1 MLLHGTPVI
10 SILLSVYLTC
20 PCHRKSCASAA
31 AGAICPGSVPVAFP
45 KNCADRDLDARAA
58 KASIRLVADGKVD
71 RKRRKT

>member
-1 MLLHGTPVI
+1 MLLVF
-10 SILLSVYLTC
+10 SILFL
-20 PCHRKSCASAA
+20 CHRKSCASAA
-31 AGAICPGSVPVAFP
+31 AGAICAGSVPVAFP